1 LPLSPRLR
9 WKLDQWRKNFSGLL
23 GGEKEPARPKL
34 CPACGQ
40 LVGAGQTRC
49 HQCGTSLTFSLA
61 AMGKSLSGLLPTESP
76 VTAIMVG
83 MNLLIFAVC
92 LLATIQQSQRLNLF
106 GSISGQV
113 LFNLGSRETYEI
125 LQGEWWR
132 LMTAVFLHGSLMH
145 VGMNMWVLVDMGPQI
160 EEVYGSAR
168 ALFLYVM
175 TGVLSFVY
183 STMWDLFAYHGMGP
197 GSVGASGALMGL
209 VGLMLAIATRRGGP
223 YMREI
228 RARLIRWIVII
239 FALGFLLGGIDNA
252 AHFGGLLAG
261 FVFGRFFDDREP
273 QTGPE
278 RKRAYLLGGI
288 GFLIVAGSFA
298 AMMAHYLRNVS

>member
-1 LPLSPRLR
+1 MPLSPRLR
-9 WKLDQWRKNFSGLL
+9 WQLDRLREKTSGLF
-23 GGEKEPARPKL
+23 GGQKEPPRPKL
-34 CPACGQ
+34 CPACSQ
-40 LVGAGQTRC
+40 LVGATETRC
-49 HQCGTSLTFSLA
+49 HQCGTSMTFSLA
-61 AMGKSLSGLLPTESP
+61 AAGKSLSGLLPTESP

-92 LLATIQQSQRLNLF
+92 LVATIQQSQHFNLM
-106 GSISGQV
+106 GNISGQV
-113 LFNLGSRETYEI
+113 LFNLGSRETYAI

-132 LMTAVFLHGSLMH
+132 LMTAVFLHGNLMH

-168 ALFLYVM
+168 ALFLYVA
-175 TGVLSFVY
+175 TGVFSFVY
-183 STMWDLFAYHGMGP
+183 STMWDVVAYGGRGP

-209 VGLMLAIATRRGGP
+209 VGLMLAIATRRGGA

-239 FALGFLLGGIDNA
+239 FAFGFLVGGIDNA
-252 AHFGGLLAG
+252 AHFGGLAAG
-261 FVFGRFFDDREP
+261 FLFGRFFDDREP

-298 AMMAHYLRNVS
+298 AMMAHYFRTVS